1 MNKKS
6 NKQLAKEII
15 NREIAALKRTTKL
28 LDNKFDRACEAII
41 SNKGKVITLGVGKS
55 SFIAMKMAA
64 TLSSTGTAALFL
76 HPLDALHGD
85 VGVIKKND
93 VVIIYSNSGETQE
106 VIKLLPLLKLLKC
119 CVISITGNLSSS
131 LARYS
136 EISLDAS
143 VTREA
148 CPHNLAPTSS
158 IICALAISDA
168 LALAISSQ
176 NNFTI
181 KDFAKTHPGGAIG
194 KRLMVT
200 VSSIMI
206 KKNIPLVT
214 GNSKFSKLLEKT
226 TKSNLGL
233 AIITDSQKKLIGVIS
248 DGDIKRIMKENKDFE
263 SIQIK
268 TVMTK
273 TPVIVSPTMLAAE
286 ALSIL
291 EDNNITV
298 LPVIDKNKVTGILT
312 LKDIIKSIN

>member
-6 NKQLAKEII
+6 NKQLAREIL

-28 LDNKFDRACEAII
+28 LDNEFDKACEAII

-93 VVIIYSNSGETQE
+93 AVIIYSNSGETQE

-119 CVISITGNLSSS
+119 RIISITGNLSSS

-136 EISLDAS
+136 EISLNAS

-168 LALAISSQ
+168 LALVISSQ

-200 VSSIMI
+200 VSNIMI
-206 KKNIPLVT
+206 KRDLPLVT
-214 GNSKFSKLLEKT
+214 GSSKFSQLLDKT

-233 AIITDSQKKLIGVIS
+233 AIIVDDKKKLIGVIS
-248 DGDIKRIMKENKDFE
+248 DGDIKRIMRENKDSE
-263 SIQIK
+263 SINIK
-268 TVMTK
+268 KVMTK

-286 ALSIL
+286 ALSVL

-298 LPVIDKNKVTGILT
+298 LPVIDKNKVIGILT

>member
-1 MNKKS
+1 MRKKS
-6 NKQLAKEII
+6 NKQLAKEIL

-28 LDNKFDRACEAII
+28 LDNKFEKACGAII
-41 SNKGKVITLGVGKS
+41 SNKGKVITLGIGKS

-76 HPLDALHGD
+76 HPVDALHGD

-93 VVIIYSNSGETQE
+93 VVIVYSNSGETEE
-106 VIKLLPLLKLLKC
+106 VVKLLPLLKLLKC
-119 CVISITGNLSSS
+119 CIISITGNLSSS
-131 LARYS
+131 LAQYS

-168 LALAISSQ
+168 LALAISAQ
-176 NNFTI
+176 KNFTI
-181 KDFAKTHPGGAIG
+181 KDFAKTHPEGALG

-200 VSSIMI
+200 VSNIMI
-206 KKNIPLVT
+206 KKNIPLV
-214 GNSKFSKLLEKT
+214 NESSKFSQLLEKT

-233 AIITDSQKKLIGVIS
+233 AIIVDNKKKLIGVIS
-248 DGDIKRIMKENKDFE
+248 DGDIKRIMKENKNFE

-273 TPVIVSPTMLAAE
+273 TPIVVSPNILAAE
-286 ALSIL
+286 ALSVL
-291 EDNNITV
+291 EDNSINA
-298 LPVIDKNKVTGILT
+298 LPVIDKNKIAGILT

>member
-28 LDNKFDRACEAII
+28 LDNKFDKACEAII

-119 CVISITGNLSSS
+119 CIISITGNLSSS

-226 TKSNLGL
+226 TKYNLGL

>member
-1 MNKKS
+1 MKKKS
-6 NKQLAKEII
+6 NKQLAKEIL

-28 LDNKFDRACEAII
+28 LDIKFEKACNAII
-41 SNKGKVITLGVGKS
+41 SNKGKVITLGIGKS

-76 HPLDALHGD
+76 HPVDALHGD

-119 CVISITGNLSSS
+119 YIISITGNLSSS
-131 LARYS
+131 LAKYS
-136 EISLDAS
+136 NISLDAS

-158 IICALAISDA
+158 IICALALSDA
-168 LALAISSQ
+168 LALAVSVQ
-176 NNFTI
+176 NNFSI

-200 VSSIMI
+200 VSNIMI
-206 KKNIPLVT
+206 KGNIPLVT
-214 GNSKFSKLLEKT
+214 ASSKFSKLLDRT

-233 AIITDSQKKLIGVIS
+233 AIIIDNKKKLVGVIS
-248 DGDIKRIMKENKDFE
+248 DGDIKRIMRENKNSE
-263 SIQIK
+263 SIQIEK
-268 TVMTK
+268 VMTK
-273 TPVIVSPTMLAAE
+273 TPVTVSSTMLAAE
-286 ALSIL
+286 ALSVL
-291 EDNNITV
+291 EEKNISA
-298 LPVIDKNKVTGILT
+298 LPVMDKDKVVGILT
-312 LKDIIKSIN
+312 LKDIIKSIK

>member
-6 NKQLAKEII
+6 NKQLAREII
-15 NREIAALKRTTKL
+15 NREITALRRTAEL
-28 LDNKFDRACEAII
+28 LDNKFDKACKAIM

-119 CVISITGNLSSS
+119 CIISITGSLSSS

-148 CPHNLAPTSS
+148 CPNNLAPTSS

-200 VSSIMI
+200 VSSIMV
-206 KKNIPLVT
+206 KKNLPLVT
-214 GNSKFSKLLEKT
+214 GSSKFSQLLEKT

-233 AIITDSQKKLIGVIS
+233 AIIVDDKKKLIGVIS
-248 DGDIKRIMKENKDFE
+248 DGDIKRIMKKNKNFE
-263 SIQIK
+263 SIYIK

-273 TPVIVSPTMLAAE
+273 KPLIVSPTMLAAE
-286 ALSIL
+286 ALSVL
-291 EDNNITV
+291 EDNSISA
-298 LPVIDKNKVTGILT
+298 LPVIDKNKVVGILT

>member
-28 LDNKFDRACEAII
+28 LDNKFDKACEAII

-143 VTREA
+143 VTKEA

>member
-1 MNKKS
+1 MKKKS
-6 NKQLAKEII
+6 NKQLAKEIL

-28 LDNKFDRACEAII
+28 LDIKFEKACSAII
-41 SNKGKVITLGVGKS
+41 SNKGKVITLGIGKS

-76 HPLDALHGD
+76 HPVDALHGD

-119 CVISITGNLSSS
+119 YIISITGNLSSS
-131 LARYS
+131 LAKYS
-136 EISLDAS
+136 NISLDAS

-158 IICALAISDA
+158 IICALALSDA
-168 LALAISSQ
+168 LALAVSVQ
-176 NNFTI
+176 NNFSI

-200 VSSIMI
+200 VSNIMI
-206 KKNIPLVT
+206 KGNIPLVT
-214 GNSKFSKLLEKT
+214 ESSKFSKLLDRT

-233 AIITDSQKKLIGVIS
+233 AIIIDNKKKLVGVIS
-248 DGDIKRIMKENKDFE
+248 DGDIKRIMRENKNSE
-263 SIQIK
+263 SIQIEK
-268 TVMTK
+268 VMTK
-273 TPVIVSPTMLAAE
+273 TPVTVSSTMLAAE
-286 ALSIL
+286 ALSVL
-291 EDNNITV
+291 EEKNISA
-298 LPVIDKNKVTGILT
+298 LPVMDKDKVVGILT
-312 LKDIIKSIN
+312 LKDIIKSIK

>member
-1 MNKKS
+1 MKKKS
-6 NKQLAKEII
+6 NKQLAREIL

-28 LDNKFDRACEAII
+28 LDDKFERACEAIV
-41 SNKGKVITLGVGKS
+41 SNKGKVITLGIGKS

-119 CVISITGNLSSS
+119 CIISITGNLSSS

>member
-6 NKQLAKEII
+6 NKQLAREII
-15 NREIAALKRTTKL
+15 NREITALRRTAEL
-28 LDNKFDRACEAII
+28 LDNKFDKACKAIM

-119 CVISITGNLSSS
+119 CIISITGSLSSS

-148 CPHNLAPTSS
+148 CPNNLAPTSS

-200 VSSIMI
+200 VSSIMV
-206 KKNIPLVT
+206 KKNLPLVT
-214 GNSKFSKLLEKT
+214 GSSKFSQLLEKT

-233 AIITDSQKKLIGVIS
+233 AIIVDDKKKLIGVIS
-248 DGDIKRIMKENKDFE
+248 DGDIKRIMKKNKNFE
-263 SIQIK
+263 SIYIK

-273 TPVIVSPTMLAAE
+273 KPLIVSPTMLAAE
-286 ALSIL
+286 ALSVM
-291 EDNNITV
+291 EDNSINA
-298 LPVIDKNKVTGILT
+298 LPVIDKNKVVGILT

>member
-1 MNKKS
+1 MKKKS
-6 NKQLAKEII
+6 NKQLAREIL

-28 LDNKFDRACEAII
+28 LDSKFERACEAIV
-41 SNKGKVITLGVGKS
+41 SNKGKVITLGIGKS

-76 HPLDALHGD
+76 HPADALHGD

-93 VVIIYSNSGETQE
+93 IVIIYSNSGETQE

-119 CVISITGNLSSS
+119 CIISITGRLSSS

-136 EISLDAS
+136 NISLDAS

-158 IICALAISDA
+158 IICALALSDA
-168 LALAISSQ
+168 LALAVSLQ
-176 NNFTI
+176 NNFSI

-200 VSSIMI
+200 VSNIMI
-206 KKNIPLVT
+206 KKNIPLVI
-214 GNSKFSKLLEKT
+214 GDSKFSQLLEKT

-233 AIITDSQKKLIGVIS
+233 AIIVNNEKKLIGVIS
-248 DGDIKRIMKENKDFE
+248 DGDIKRIMKQNKNSE

-268 TVMTK
+268 KVMTK
-273 TPVIVSPTMLAAE
+273 KPVIVGPNMLAAE
-286 ALSIL
+286 ALSVL
-291 EDNNITV
+291 EDNNINA
-298 LPVIDKNKVTGILT
+298 LPVIDKDKVEGILT

>member
-15 NREIAALKRTTKL
+15 NREISALKRTAKL
-28 LDNKFDRACEAII
+28 LDNKFDKACAAII

-76 HPLDALHGD
+76 HPVDALHGD
-85 VGVIKKND
+85 VGVINKND
-93 VVIIYSNSGETQE
+93 AVIIYSNSGETQE
-106 VIKLLPLLKLLKC
+106 VIKLLPLLRVLKC
-119 CVISITGNLSSS
+119 SIISITGNLSSP
-131 LARYS
+131 LAQYS
-136 EISLDAS
+136 DISLDAS

-168 LALAISSQ
+168 MALAISSH
-176 NNFTI
+176 NNFSI
-181 KDFAKTHPGGAIG
+181 KDFAKTHPGGALG

-206 KKNIPLVT
+206 KKNIPLVN
-214 GNSKFSKLLEKT
+214 GSSDFSQLLDKT

-233 AIITDSQKKLIGVIS
+233 APIIDDRKKLIGVIS
-248 DGDIKRIMKENKDFE
+248 DGDIKRIMKKNKNFE
-263 SIQIK
+263 SIEIK
-268 TVMTK
+268 KVMTK
-273 TPVIVSPTMLAAE
+273 KPVIVRPTMLAAE
-286 ALSIL
+286 ALSII
-291 EDNNITV
+291 EDNSINA
-298 LPVIDKNKVTGILT
+298 LPVVDENKVIGILT

>member
-1 MNKKS
+1 MKKKS

-15 NREIAALKRTTKL
+15 NREIAALRRTTKL
-28 LDNKFDRACEAII
+28 LDSKFESACEAII
-41 SNKGKVITLGVGKS
+41 LNKGKVITLGIGKS

-76 HPLDALHGD
+76 HPVDALHGD

-93 VVIIYSNSGETQE
+93 AVIIYSNSGETQE
-106 VIKLLPLLKLLKC
+106 IIKLLPLLKLLKC
-119 CVISITGNLSSS
+119 CIISITGNLSSS

-136 EISLDAS
+136 NISIDAS

-158 IICALAISDA
+158 IICALALSDA
-168 LALAISSQ
+168 LALAISLQ
-176 NNFTI
+176 NNFSI

-200 VSSIMI
+200 VSRIMN

-214 GNSKFSKLLEKT
+214 ENSKFSQLLEKT

-233 AIITDSQKKLIGVIS
+233 CVITDDKKKLIGVIS
-248 DGDIKRIMKENKDFE
+248 DGDIKRIMKEYKNFQ
-263 SIQIK
+263 SIHIK

-273 TPVIVSPTMLAAE
+273 TPVVVGPNMLAAE

-291 EDNNITV
+291 EDNNINA
-298 LPVIDKNKVTGILT
+298 LPVIDKNKVVGILT
-312 LKDIIKSIN
+312 LKDVIKSIN

>member
-28 LDNKFDRACEAII
+28 LDNKFDKACEAII

-119 CVISITGNLSSS
+119 CIISITGNLSSS

-226 TKSNLGL
+226 TKYNLGL

-273 TPVIVSPTMLAAE
+273 TPVTVSPTMLAAE

>member
-6 NKQLAKEII
+6 NKQLAKEIL
-15 NREIAALKRTTKL
+15 NREIDALKRTTRL
-28 LDNKFDRACEAII
+28 LDVKFERACEAILL
-41 SNKGKVITLGVGKS
+41 NKGKVITLGVGKS

-93 VVIIYSNSGETQE
+93 IVIIYSNSGETQE
-106 VIKLLPLLKLLKC
+106 VIKLLPLLKILKC
-119 CVISITGNLSSS
+119 CIISITGNLSSS

-136 EISLDAS
+136 KISLDAS

-148 CPHNLAPTSS
+148 CPNNLAPTSS

-168 LALAISSQ
+168 LALAVSSQ

-181 KDFAKTHPGGAIG
+181 KDFAKTHPEGAIG

-200 VSSIMI
+200 VSNIMI
-206 KKNIPLVT
+206 KKNIPLI
-214 GNSKFSKLLEKT
+214 NSSSNFSQLLERT
-226 TKSNLGL
+226 IKSNLGL
-233 AIITDSQKKLIGVIS
+233 AIIIDNKKKLIGVIS
-248 DGDIKRIMKENKDFE
+248 DGDIKRIMKNNKNLE

-273 TPVIVSPTMLAAE
+273 KPIIVSPYMLAAE
-286 ALSIL
+286 ALSVL
-291 EDNNITV
+291 EDNSINV
-298 LPVIDKNKVTGILT
+298 LPVIEKNKVVGILT

>member
-1 MNKKS
+1 MRKKS
-6 NKQLAKEII
+6 NKQLAKEIL

-28 LDNKFDRACEAII
+28 LDNKFEKACGAII
-41 SNKGKVITLGVGKS
+41 SNKGKVITLGIGKS

-76 HPLDALHGD
+76 HPVDALHGD

-93 VVIIYSNSGETQE
+93 VVIIYSNSGETEE
-106 VIKLLPLLKLLKC
+106 VVKLLPLLKLLKC
-119 CVISITGNLSSS
+119 CIISITGNLSSS
-131 LARYS
+131 LAQYS

-168 LALAISSQ
+168 LALAISAQ
-176 NNFTI
+176 KNFTI
-181 KDFAKTHPGGAIG
+181 KDFAKTHPEGALG

-200 VSSIMI
+200 VSNIMI
-206 KKNIPLVT
+206 KKNIPLV
-214 GNSKFSKLLEKT
+214 NESSKFSQLLEKT

-233 AIITDSQKKLIGVIS
+233 AIIVDNKKKLIGVIS
-248 DGDIKRIMKENKDFE
+248 DGDIKRIMKENKNFE

-273 TPVIVSPTMLAAE
+273 TPIVVSPNILAAE
-286 ALSIL
+286 ALSVL
-291 EDNNITV
+291 EDNSINA
-298 LPVIDKNKVTGILT
+298 LPVIDKNKIAGILT